1 MFGGLVVAKSGPGG
15 GRRCEA
21 GGWRMWGC
29 GRKEN
34 VDRDER
40 QKKVE
45 GSAAVAAVAA
55 VAMVVVVEEACV
67 PNDVCTPRHV
77 NDISGG

>member
-1 MFGGLVVAKSGPGG
+1 MAKGSGERGGQ
-15 GRRCEA
+15 RRWC
-21 GGWRMWGC
+21 R
-29 GRKEN
+29 RKEN

-45 GSAAVAAVAA
+45 DSAAAAATT
-55 VAMVVVVEEACV
+55 MVVVEEACV

>member
-1 MFGGLVVAKSGPGG
+1 MAKGSG
-15 GRRCEA
+15 GR
-21 GGWRMWGC
+21 GGRGRRWCR
-29 GRKEN
+29 RKEN

-45 GSAAVAAVAA
+45 DSAAAAATTT
-55 VAMVVVVEEACV
+55 MVVVEEACV

>member
-1 MFGGLVVAKSGPGG
+1 MAKGSG
-15 GRRCEA
+15 GR
-21 GGWRMWGC
+21 GGQRRWCR
-29 GRKEN
+29 RKEN

-45 GSAAVAAVAA
+45 DSAAAAAA
-55 VAMVVVVEEACV
+55 ATTMVVVVEEACV